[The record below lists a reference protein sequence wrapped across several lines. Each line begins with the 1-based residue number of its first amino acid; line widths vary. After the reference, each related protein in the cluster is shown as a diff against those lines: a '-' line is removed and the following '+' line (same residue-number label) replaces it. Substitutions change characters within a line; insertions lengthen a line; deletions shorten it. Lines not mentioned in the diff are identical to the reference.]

1 MASSVS
7 ISASVQSRACCSH
20 ATLPKPTTTT
30 RSMASKQA
38 THLTTSTSSTDGQK
52 GTASSSTM
60 VVPKVGAIDDVQRL
74 EAEAESSGVKFV
86 DERWKKGNWDL
97 NMFVKDGEMDWD
109 ALIVA
114 EAQRRR
120 KLELFPEA
128 STNEEPV
135 LFRSSIIPWWA
146 WLKRSYLPQAE
157 LLNGRAAML
166 GFFMGYAVDA
176 LTGMD
181 MVGQTGNWVC
191 KTAILVTLLGV
202 ILLRRTEDV
211 KKLRKLADEATFY
224 DKQWKATWVQ
234 DQDSPI

>member
-114 EAQRRR
+114 
-120 KLELFPEA
+120 
-128 STNEEPV
+128 
-135 LFRSSIIPWWA
+135 
-146 WLKRSYLPQAE
+146 
-157 LLNGRAAML
+157 GRAAML